1 MTGASTRKATPDD
14 IEALLRIEER
24 CFDADRISRRS
35 FRDLLASSTA
45 ETIVAEE
52 DGAII
57 GYAMILFRKGT
68 SLARLY
74 SIAVDPD
81 AKSRGVGTRLLE
93 AAEQAAFDHDR
104 LLLRLE
110 VREDNAR
117 AIALYRRH
125 GFRPLGRCLDYYAD
139 HSDALRFEK
148 TLRGDAPVS
157 ARVPYYE
164 QTTDFTCGAACL
176 MMALAAHIPS
186 VKLDPVLEI
195 RLWREATTIFMQS
208 GPGGCEPYGL
218 AVAAHEHGLKSSVAV
233 STKAILFLES
243 VRDPEKR
250 IIMELAQTDFRRRVK
265 DYGIGVS
272 HKGFTMADLREALG
286 RGATAIVLV
295 SGYHMFGKKVPHW
308 VLAHGD
314 DGRHIMIHDPWVED
328 EAGETVAD
336 AANVPVPYDIFDRM
350 ARFGKNGLRAAVFL
364 EHDPD
369 KIADFP
375 GKTTRHPEGKRT

>member
-1 MTGASTRKATPDD
+1 MTGAATRKATPDD

-24 CFDADRISRRS
+24 CFDTDRISRRS
-35 FRDLLASSTA
+35 FRVLIPRPTA

-52 DGAII
+52 GGVIV

-68 SLARLY
+68 ALARLY
-74 SIAVDPD
+74 SLAVNPE
-81 AKSRGVGTRLLE
+81 AKSRGVGGLLLA

-104 LLLRLE
+104 LWLRLE
-110 VREDNAR
+110 VREDNER
-117 AIALYRRH
+117 AIALYKRH
-125 GFRPLGRCLDYYAD
+125 GYRPLGRCLDYYSD

-148 TLRGDAPVS
+148 TLRGDAPIS
-157 ARVPYYE
+157 APVPYYE

-176 MMALAAHIPS
+176 MMSLVANLPS

-208 GPGGCEPYGL
+208 GPGGCEPFGL

-233 STKAILFLES
+233 STDAILFLDS

-250 IIMELAQTDFRRRVK
+250 LVMELAQTDFRRRAK
-265 DYGIGVS
+265 AYGISVRQR
-272 HKGFTMADLREALG
+272 GFTMQDLRSALR
-286 RGATAIVLV
+286 RGASAIILV

-328 EAGETVAD
+328 EVGETVAD
-336 AANVPVPYDIFDRM
+336 AANVPISYEIFDRM
-350 ARFGKNGLRAAVFL
+350 ARFGKSGLRAAVFL
-364 EHDPD
+364 E
-369 KIADFP
+369 
-375 GKTTRHPEGKRT
+375 KRED